1 MAEPRVKHA
10 GPSPSTRP
18 LSSKQPSLVPLAR
31 LRERA
36 GVRGTTALQSSPLF
50 LLPGLARAADT
61 ASTASGYFGVVV
73 SLLLILGGFVLV
85 AWLVRRWMPQGAQ
98 AGLVK
103 VVGATSV
110 GPRERVVV
118 VEVENTWLV
127 LGVGGGQVRSLHTM
141 NKPQGGDKQ
150 G

>member
-1 MAEPRVKHA
+1 MVA
-10 GPSPSTRP
+10 
-18 LSSKQPSLVPLAR
+18 
-31 LRERA
+31 
-36 GVRGTTALQSSPLF
+36 
-50 LLPGLARAADT
+50 
-61 ASTASGYFGVVV
+61 

-98 AGLVK
+98 AGLVRI
-103 VVGATSV
+103 VGATSV

-118 VEVENTWLV
+118 VEVDDTWLV

-141 NKPQGGDKQ
+141 NKPQGGSKQ